1 MQGEGA
7 ETVANNM
14 MEHLCLPHS
23 HNWATPNN
31 IYNDDYD
38 TNDSDDDDYV
48 KLNQHGGT
56 RVAQRLFFLQNVY
69 SRILNSTTRV
79 IHVLSHCPIPYGFL
93 ANTFIPIVFWVYF
106 N

>member
-1 MQGEGA
+1 
-7 ETVANNM
+7 M

-38 TNDSDDDDYV
+38 TNDNDDDDDYV

-56 RVAQRLFFLQNVY
+56 RDAQRLFFFFK
-69 SRILNSTTRV
+69 TCTR
-79 IHVLSHCPIPYGFL
+79 LY
-93 ANTFIPIVFWVYF
+93 
-106 N
+106 